1 MDRES
6 WMRLLLGIAIWGYMV
21 IIISLSLVDI
31 ISDTWFIIAL
41 IPWIAFIVLIS
52 FGRKKHK

>member
-6 WMRLLLGIAIWGYMV
+6 WMRLLLGTTIWGYVV
-21 IIISLSLVDI
+21 IIISLSLMGI
-31 ISDTWFIIAL
+31 ISDTWFIIGF
-41 IPWIAFIVLIS
+41 IPWIAFIVLLS